1 MSQNKSKPLKNPVM
15 PKDKGAFLWP
25 NFDKNHFAMIDAAPV
40 FSSMIAINDPEIIRK
55 PIFPI
60 VFPNPSFING
70 KTSANGIV
78 ARAKR
83 RDTKNRTIK
92 A

>member
-1 MSQNKSKPLKNPVM
+1 
-15 PKDKGAFLWP
+15 
-25 NFDKNHFAMIDAAPV
+25 
-40 FSSMIAINDPEIIRK
+40 MIAMNDPEIIRK